1 MDSELDLAK
10 INTYLENKLKSNDS
24 KIIYTYYEVK
34 FKLNISNKDET
45 TFLKIARDKLQEYG
59 YDVYFTNAKYKYND
73 KIYTVESNKMIVAI
87 KYSFYH

>member
-45 TFLKIARDKLQEYG
+45 TFLKIARDKFQEYG